1 MTNSTRPIVTKWS
14 FFVQIVPEQF
24 TQIQQGL
31 VTQWRIL
38 YKIWPI
44 YFLTNSTRSGL
55 MVYLRGIEGIVKP
68 GVDVLDGGKEQPNH
82 RSVATPNVESG
93 RGEVLE
99 MQRLE

>member
-1 MTNSTRPIVTKWS
+1 
-14 FFVQIVPEQF
+14 
-24 TQIQQGL
+24 
-31 VTQWRIL
+31 
-38 YKIWPI
+38 
-44 YFLTNSTRSGL
+44 